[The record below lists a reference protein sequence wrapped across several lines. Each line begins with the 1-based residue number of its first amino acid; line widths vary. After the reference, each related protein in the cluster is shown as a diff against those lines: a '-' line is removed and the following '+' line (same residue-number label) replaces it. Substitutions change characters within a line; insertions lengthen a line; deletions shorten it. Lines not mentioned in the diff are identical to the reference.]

1 MILLGVN
8 QTLQLQGPAFHCQ
21 LRRKRLFWVASLL
34 FVFLVLLEQAYLL
47 NSPNVVNC
55 NDNLSSS
62 DKSHSALRT
71 TWRYDHQH
79 YWHISKVI
87 TSRSFKSFPRWEL
100 LGEAT
105 TVWEGG
111 VLDLCASVGLC
122 QNVGGD
128 DDYIWTMIIM
138 MWMIDLEDDLFR
150 FFSSWEESTLTPTL
164 FWPKSFHWAAWRMPS
179 AMKCMMVWAHS
190 HKLSYLLNISL

>member
-55 NDNLSSS
+55 NDNLLSS

-79 YWHISKVI
+79 YWHISKII

-100 LGEAT
+100 LGEAA

-111 VLDLCASVGLC
+111 VLDLCASVGFC
-122 QNVGGD
+122 QNAGNNGD
-128 DDYIWTMIIM
+128 ALIWTR
-138 MWMIDLEDDLFR
+138 WN
-150 FFSSWEESTLTPTL
+150 W
-164 FWPKSFHWAAWRMPS
+164 KV
-179 AMKCMMVWAHS
+179 CMMVVVQVLLHQGGIYLDTDIVLTK
-190 HKLSYLLNISL
+190 KLPISQMQNAIAYEMYDGNTHHNNAYES

>member
-1 MILLGVN
+1 MPGLEVPMPRCLSGLLTSKAFFPTSQAQKQKVAWILKSFSVLHIYFLSFEISLERNFQFSSNPFLCWQLVGWR
-8 QTLQLQGPAFHCQ
+8 QCQWLQWQ
-21 LRRKRLFWVASLL
+21 S
-34 FVFLVLLEQAYLL
+34 
-47 NSPNVVNC
+47 
-55 NDNLSSS
+55 
-62 DKSHSALRT
+62 
-71 TWRYDHQH
+71 
-79 YWHISKVI
+79 
-87 TSRSFKSFPRWEL
+87 TSRSSESFPGWEFL
-100 LGEAT
+100 EEVAR
-105 TVWEGG
+105 VWEGG

-179 AMKCMMVWAHS
+179 PMKCMMVWAFS
-190 HKLSYLLNISL
+190 